1 MWYHGVWYSLIRK
14 FIDHSFEE
22 PRQILKRKQ
31 HDGNIID
38 IKLIWY
44 TSVNSNMEGTRHFVT
59 ISVCSFE
66 KIENFDNAVEF
77 LLLKSL
83 FYTLYSFRI
92 SNWEIISHKIKK
104 LHHLLKTSRIF
115 AWSRY
120 LQKLESVGAI
130 RASSPLIV
138 LQIKTLVDIK
148 RPSCYANRSL

>member
-1 MWYHGVWYSLIRK
+1 
-14 FIDHSFEE
+14 
-22 PRQILKRKQ
+22 
-31 HDGNIID
+31 
-38 IKLIWY
+38 
-44 TSVNSNMEGTRHFVT
+44 MEGTRHFVR

-104 LHHLLKTSRIF
+104 LHHLLKASRIF

-130 RASSPLIV
+130 RRFTFNCFANLNFSRHKKAELLRKLIALV
-138 LQIKTLVDIK
+138 LQVKCFMGCLVK
-148 RPSCYANRSL
+148 ANALVLRNR